1 MEDYLSWVEIDKRAL
16 LSNIASFR
24 KLVSPEIK
32 FLAVVKGN
40 AYGYGLVEVSQIAK
54 DKIDWFGVNNLDEA
68 LTLKN
73 LGIDKPILILGYT
86 QNSRLPE
93 VIKNDFRQVIYNK
106 ETALALIKLKKPAKV
121 HLKIETGTNRQGVS
135 EKDLAEIVKIL
146 KNSAVVI
153 EGVST
158 HFATLEEEEN
168 AFYKVQLERFKEQL
182 ELLKRFG
189 INPPLKH
196 TASTAAAFLYPETY
210 FNMVRVGIGLY
221 GLWPSELVKK
231 LAKKKGIKFELKPV
245 LTWKT
250 KVVQVKNVKK
260 GQTIG
265 YGRTYSAKQ
274 NMRIAI
280 LPVGYYDGYDRALSN
295 NSQVLIH
302 GKFAPVVGR
311 VMMNMII
318 VDITHIGGVQVE
330 DEVVLIGKQVV
341 SREAVKRSGSQNEIT
356 AEELAEKIGT
366 INYEIV
372 SRINPLLPRIIV

>member
-1 MEDYLSWVEIDKRAL
+1 MKDFLSWVEIDKRAL

-24 KLVSPEIK
+24 KLVSPKVK

-40 AYGYGLVEVSQIAK
+40 AYGHGLVEVVQIIK
-54 DKIDWFGVNNLDEA
+54 DKIDWFGVNSLDEA
-68 LTLKN
+68 SALKN
-73 LGIDKPILILGYT
+73 LGIAKPILILGYT

-135 EKDLAEIVKIL
+135 DKDLAEIVNIL

-168 AFYKVQLERFKEQL
+168 AFYKEQLERFKKQL
-182 ELLKRFG
+182 SKLTALG
-189 INPPLKH
+189 VQPLIKH
-196 TASTAAAFLYPETY
+196 TASTAAAILYPETY

-231 LAKKKGIKFELKPV
+231 LARKKGIKFTLKPV

-250 KVVQVKNVKK
+250 KIAQIKEVRK

-265 YGRTYSAKQ
+265 YGRTYRAK
-274 NMRIAI
+274 NSMKIAI

-302 GKFAPVVGR
+302 GKFAPIVGR
-311 VMMNMII
+311 VMMNMI
-318 VDITHIGGVQVE
+318 VADITHIGGVQPE
-330 DEVVLIGKQVV
+330 DEAVLIGKQG
-341 SREAVKRSGSQNEIT
+341 ENQIT
-356 AEELAEKIGT
+356 AEELADKIGT
-366 INYEIV
+366 INYEV
-372 SRINPLLPRIIV
+372 VTRINSLLPRVLV